1 MLVSRDARDIARVE
15 KERTVARIERWLL
28 REARRQPMLSRD
40 EERDL
45 ARRARTGDR
54 DAAGRL
60 VGSHLRLVIR
70 IANRYR
76 GNGLAMADL
85 VQEGCVGLMQ
95 ALRRF
100 DPDHDARLSTYSM
113 WWIKAA
119 IQDHVMRSWSL
130 VRIGT
135 TKSQKS
141 LFFNLRR
148 LRTALNE
155 TGDSLSDTAVRFVAD
170 KLGVSEPEVRRME
183 QRLSGQD
190 RSLHAVAEDGLEWID
205 RLPDERATPEQAVI
219 ALDELRTKVGLMGA
233 ALAALTQRE
242 LLIIRRRYLSEAAM
256 TLEALG
262 KELGVSKERV
272 RQIESRAMRKMRDF
286 VMPRFDGDFDGG
298 FEGSHAV

>member
-76 GNGLAMADL
+76 GSGLAMADL

-100 DPDHDARLSTYSM
+100 DPDHDTRLSTYSM

-135 TKSQKS
+135 TNAQKS

-148 LRTALNE
+148 LRAALNE

-170 KLGVSEPEVRRME
+170 KLGVSEREVRRME
-183 QRLSGQD
+183 LRLSGQD
-190 RSLHAVAEDGLEWID
+190 RSLHAVGEDGLEWIE

-219 ALDELRTKVGLMGA
+219 ALDDLRTKIGLMGA

-242 LLIIRRRYLSEAAM
+242 LLIIRRRYLTEVAV

-286 VMPRFDGDFDGG
+286 VMPRYDGG
-298 FEGSHAV
+298 FEGSRTV